1 MTTQEHKNEL
11 KRLMESFASQNGV
24 GMHKVFTS
32 LIDYMA
38 GYLDI
43 TCRPVP
49 GWNFNQSQNEE
60 FAKMS
65 VQVLLTA
72 SKGIATKGWIDVFG
86 EFFMAYLGEKG
97 RMGQCFTPESLSELL
112 ANIMTNGLN
121 VQPEQRCGMFG
132 LKHIVSDPACGS
144 GRLVLAAVTNLQKL
158 KGLKCYAV
166 CEDNDL
172 TCMKQEVVIYTVKD
186 RFVLG
191 DDIQSKVLAFAFGL
205 AAEIE
210 RQMIRQRT
218 KEGLMLRMKMGIL
231 LGRPPGTKST
241 KGKVLSNMEKNKQ
254 WILSSIE
261 NGLSRRLIAR
271 KLKVDRNTLCRYV
284 YFWQTGKD
292 YESYTVCQKTRR
304 ENQQPTYK
312 DSPYKIVDLP
322 RQQVWQMI
330 ERDMTIP
337 QIAAELPQ
345 FTYEQVYDTIYRDD
359 ELNLL
364 YRQHA
369 QLKIKKRR
377 Y

>member
-1 MTTQEHKNEL
+1 MNEL

-158 KGLKCYAV
+158 KGIKCYAV
-166 CEDNDL
+166 CEDNNE
-172 TCMKQEVVIYTVKD
+172 TCVKQTAVNLAMHGYYGEVICHDSLIYPDTL
-186 RFVLG
+186 RFGYIVN
-191 DDIQSKVLAFAFGL
+191 
-205 AAEIE
+205 
-210 RQMIRQRT
+210 
-218 KEGLMLRMKMGIL
+218 EGLYPIPDGLPTLRWSENPDDFVCTRMWKE
-231 LGRPPGTKST
+231 RK
-241 KGKVLSNMEKNKQ
+241 EK
-254 WILSSIE
+254 
-261 NGLSRRLIAR
+261 
-271 KLKVDRNTLCRYV
+271 
-284 YFWQTGKD
+284 
-292 YESYTVCQKTRR
+292 
-304 ENQQPTYK
+304 
-312 DSPYKIVDLP
+312 
-322 RQQVWQMI
+322 
-330 ERDMTIP
+330 
-337 QIAAELPQ
+337 
-345 FTYEQVYDTIYRDD
+345 
-359 ELNLL
+359 
-364 YRQHA
+364 
-369 QLKIKKRR
+369 
-377 Y
+377 